1 MKHFFEAFEE
11 ATPGAKWQA
20 HFEKHWPAY
29 RRWFLAEGDDARPSY
44 HASLKMLQRF
54 MPELAPTYKH
64 LCELGGG
71 GDVAARFL
79 ASYRP
84 PPYLSGCS
92 QAVWPG
98 DDHILV
104 RNYDYSPQAFEG
116 VIMCTRWNTRRVI
129 AMSDC
134 LWGVVDGMND
144 DGLVVSL
151 AFGGR
156 RVVGDGFGAP
166 LLLRYILE
174 FCETTLEAVDVLRR
188 VPTHMAYNVTVLDRE
203 GNFRTA
209 FLSPDRDPVVRQ
221 LPAVTNHQGRI
232 EWQQHARATASLE
245 RERFL
250 FFRLAD
256 SEETEAGLVAAFLRS
271 PLFSTGYRNGFGTLY
286 TALYRPAT
294 GEVELLWP
302 NSAPWKHS
310 FERFREGTYPIGYAA
325 SAGRFHQDAL

>member
-11 ATPGAKWQA
+11 ASPGAKWQA
-20 HFEKHWPAY
+20 HFERHWPAY

-44 HASLKMLQRF
+44 HSSLKMLKKH
-54 MPELAPTYKH
+54 MPELVETYEH

-71 GDVAARFL
+71 GDVTARFL
-79 ASYRP
+79 GSYCP

-92 QAVWPG
+92 QVVWPG

-104 RNYDYSPQAFEG
+104 RNYDYNPQAFEG
-116 VIMCTRWNTRRVI
+116 VIMCTRWNSRRVI

-144 DGLVVSL
+144 AGLVVSL

-156 RVVGDGFGAP
+156 RVVGEGFGVP

-174 FCETTLEAVDVLRR
+174 FCDATVDAVDVLRR
-188 VPTHMAYNVTVLDRE
+188 VPTHMAYNVTVLDRD
-203 GNFRTA
+203 GHFRTA
-209 FLSPDRDPVVRQ
+209 FLSPDRDAVVRQ

-256 SEETEAGLVAAFLRS
+256 SEETEAGLVEAFLRS
-271 PLFSTGYRNGFGTLY
+271 PLFSTGYRAGFGTLY
-286 TALYRPAT
+286 PAVYRPAR

-302 NSAPWKHS
+302 NSEPWKHS
-310 FERFREGTYPIGYAA
+310 FERFHEGKNAVGYAA
-325 SAGRFHQDAL
+325 PHAPTTH